1 MSGRNVWYRGSQ
13 CPVGVLLR
21 LLIQAGYELD
31 VQDHDGWTPLHAAA
45 HWGVKEACSILAEA
59 LCDMDVRNK
68 LVSRPGRLQG
78 RALSGRA
85 PEPRAQG
92 VCEAA
97 QLAAGAWGG
106 HVAGSPGAP
115 HALLPAHRCLLCDTE
130 PADLAA
136 DCVSCPPNTGGRR
149 AAQATCAVLRR
160 SRVHPTSFLI
170 QRLCKKEKRQDDRGP
185 RVGLKPC
192 YLASLEATYKAGP
205 PPSASDVLARL
216 PPAPSPGSLAARL
229 LAWGA
234 GSCSL
239 GARHSSEGRV
249 ALVRV
254 EISRGGL
261 PRGHA
266 HGGAVGLSSV
276 RVAARGSRPRSPV
289 CGVAAPAA
297 ASAPRTGHGRWR
309 RGVGDAPQG
318 TLTRPHGHPIF
329 PAGPDAVRGGR
340 RGSCGALG
348 DPAEAAE
355 CGESHGAAVAAVTV
369 GAAGRAP
376 RAPP

>member
-1 MSGRNVWYRGSQ
+1 MKRPSSPLGPGEDTSPAALVLPTLCCLHRGVCCATRNPPTS
-13 CPVGVLLR
+13 
-21 LLIQAGYELD
+21 
-31 VQDHDGWTPLHAAA
+31 PLTAF
-45 HWGVKEACSILAEA
+45 
-59 LCDMDVRNK
+59 
-68 LVSRPGRLQG
+68 
-78 RALSGRA
+78 RA
-85 PEPRAQG
+85 PRTQVGAGQPRP
-92 VCEAA
+92 
-97 QLAAGAWGG
+97 
-106 HVAGSPGAP
+106 S
-115 HALLPAHRCLLCDTE
+115 
-130 PADLAA
+130 
-136 DCVSCPPNTGGRR
+136 
-149 AAQATCAVLRR
+149 VLRR

-192 YLASLEATYKAGP
+192 YLASLEATYEAGP

-289 CGVAAPAA
+289 RGVAAPAA

-309 RGVGDAPQG
+309 RGVGGAPQG

-340 RGSCGALG
+340 
-348 DPAEAAE
+348 
-355 CGESHGAAVAAVTV
+355 
-369 GAAGRAP
+369 
-376 RAPP
+376 